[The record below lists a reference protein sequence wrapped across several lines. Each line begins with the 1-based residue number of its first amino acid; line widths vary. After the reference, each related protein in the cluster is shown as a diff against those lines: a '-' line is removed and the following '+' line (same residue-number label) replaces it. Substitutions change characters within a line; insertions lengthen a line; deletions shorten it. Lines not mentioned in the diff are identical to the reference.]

1 MIKKKKRIQKVSII
15 IFLVASMFIGG
26 LYQKSQSASLTSVS
40 STLSNSRLSFRG
52 NLTTGNTTGSSQVI
66 IETTTGDAPS
76 TTSAQLVSGDS
87 ISIGDTNSLGSY
99 TVTSIDSAGVF
110 NVTPVLIVGDID
122 DNDDV
127 ISTQSATHTVRF
139 TTANAVA
146 NGRFRILVPS
156 ESSDADSSDGLPDA
170 GQFDF
175 GNSAPTVTC
184 PSDIS
189 NYNFVTGTATAS
201 AITIGAQ
208 QYHSYEC
215 AYSGAGAIGSPFD
228 GSTND
233 AVTIASII
241 NPAPKS
247 AHSTGAADTYK
258 IIVQHLDSSFSVT
271 DSTTVSVG
279 VIEAVKVTATVAPQI
294 TFQISGVA
302 SGTSACGQT
311 TDVTTTA
318 AAVPFGE
325 LSISAFT
332 DLAQALSVST
342 NAANGYSVTAL
353 ANDQM
358 GRNAG
363 TCTGDNTGSD
373 CIPDSIG
380 DTSTMTHAVADEWVT
395 ATVNGLGFSLD
406 DVNTS
411 GLTAPFEYDS
421 TAGGCSGSYC
431 ARQFAD
437 NENVG
442 GDPTQIPQTIF
453 SSSSVADEHNLYVC
467 YRATIS
473 STQSAGEYENNITY
487 TATAT
492 F

>member
-1 MIKKKKRIQKVSII
+1 MFIIMKKPYLKKKIAIAT
-15 IFLVASMFIGG
+15 LLTAAMFVGG
-26 LYQKSQSASLTSVS
+26 FYQKSQSASLTNVS

-52 NLTTGNTTGSSQVI
+52 ALTTGNAEGASQVI
-66 IETTTGDAPS
+66 IETTTGDYPS

-87 ISIGDTNSLGSY
+87 VAIGDTNSLGVY
-99 TVTSIDSAGVF
+99 TVTSVNSASIF
-110 NVTPVLIVGDID
+110 NVTPVLLAGDIE
-122 DNDDV
+122 NDDAV

-139 TTANAVA
+139 TTANAIA
-146 NGRFRILVPS
+146 NGTFRILVPS
-156 ESSDADSSDGLPDA
+156 EDSDADSSDGLPDA

-184 PSDIS
+184 PTDITG
-189 NYNFVTGTATAS
+189 YDFVAGAATAS
-201 AITIGAQ
+201 AITVGAQ

-215 AYSGAGAIGSPFD
+215 AYSGVGAIGSAFD

-233 AVTIASII
+233 AITINSII
-241 NPAPKS
+241 NPAPKA

-258 IIVQHLDSSFSVT
+258 VIVQHLDSSFAT
-271 DSTTVSVG
+271 ADSTTVSIG
-279 VIEAVKVTATVAPQI
+279 VVEAVRITASVAPQI
-294 TFQISGVA
+294 TFEINGVA
-302 SGTSACGQT
+302 SGVTACGQT

-318 AAVPFGE
+318 EAVPLGE
-325 LSISAFT
+325 LSISSFT
-332 DLAQALSVST
+332 DAAQSLSVST
-342 NAANGYSVTAL
+342 NATNGYTVTAL

-358 GRNAG
+358 GRDAG

-373 CIPDSIG
+373 CIPDSVG
-380 DTSTMTHAVADEWVT
+380 DTTTMTHAVADEWVT
-395 ATVNGLGFSLD
+395 ATINGLGFSLD
-406 DVNTS
+406 NINTS

-421 TAGGCSGSYC
+421 TAGGCAGVYC

-437 NENVG
+437 SE
-442 GDPTQIPQTIF
+442 DSQTAQTVF
-453 SSSSVADEHNLYVC
+453 SSTSVADEHNLYVC